1 MKKIIISILSVRE
14 KSVSVARLIVLHV
27 WCPIAGTKLVSS
39 SSLHFVNQ
47 AVQFSVAFLEDE
59 KVVS

>member
-1 MKKIIISILSVRE
+1 MARKKRKKEDFRAENLFFGPFSQLLKIAIHCDGHIL
-14 KSVSVARLIVLHV
+14 I
-27 WCPIAGTKLVSS
+27 